1 MIGQRQVDGKH
12 NEITEFKPLLEPLD
26 LRGQLVTADAMH
38 TQKEH
43 ARFLVEAKEADYLF
57 IAKGNQGTL
66 EADLQALSTAAF
78 SPSGDPGGEGPRPA

>member
-66 EADLQALSTAAF
+66 EADLQALSAAAF